1 MSSPTSPPTDSE
13 LLILRVLWSEG
24 PSTVRRVNELLNAR
38 SKRAIGY
45 TTTLKLMQLM
55 AEKGLVDRDTSS
67 RSHVYAAA
75 LPEETTQRNLLNR
88 FVESAFGGSRSK
100 LVLRALG
107 EGETS
112 AEELAAIKKLIQ
124 QLEADEDRD

>member
-1 MSSPTSPPTDSE
+1 
-13 LLILRVLWSEG
+13 
-24 PSTVRRVNELLNAR
+24 
-38 SKRAIGY
+38 
-45 TTTLKLMQLM
+45 MQLM